1 MRAKKGTR
9 MATATELLLVEPL
22 VSGSVS
28 VTFSLTLKPATWQ
41 TQHLTRGNEKQRL
54 YAGYA
59 LEKKCKEQNRETKNQ
74 NDTYLLVVM
83 TTMMKIIKLELETQ
97 QPDDIHNDH
106 SDDDHC
112 DCYNLLETII

>member
-1 MRAKKGTR
+1 MKNRDYMHYMHWG
-9 MATATELLLVEPL
+9 
-22 VSGSVS
+22 
-28 VTFSLTLKPATWQ
+28 
-41 TQHLTRGNEKQRL
+41 
-54 YAGYA
+54 
-59 LEKKCKEQNRETKNQ
+59 KKCKEQNRETKNQ

-106 SDDDHC
+106 TDDDHC